1 MTIHAFIRLGSLSG
15 LRSLY
20 ISYNEVV
27 LAVAKKRL
35 IFVALLA
42 VSFAVGFAI
51 GVSMWEGEPATDGNS
66 KSGEPAIQVT

>member
-1 MTIHAFIRLGSLSG
+1 VAIHAFTRLGSLSG
-15 LRSLY
+15 LRSLF
-20 ISYNEVV
+20 IYNAVV

-35 IFVALLA
+35 IFVALLV

-66 KSGEPAIQVT
+66 KSGEPTIHVT

>member
-1 MTIHAFIRLGSLSG
+1 VTIHALTRLGSLSA
-15 LRSLY
+15 LWSLF
-20 ISYNEVV
+20 ISYNELV

-51 GVSMWEGEPATDGNS
+51 GVSMWEGEPATEGNS
-66 KSGEPAIQVT
+66 KSGEPAIQFT

>member
-1 MTIHAFIRLGSLSG
+1 VTVHALTRLGSLSA
-15 LRSLY
+15 LWSLF
-20 ISYNEVV
+20 ISYNELV

-51 GVSMWEGEPATDGNS
+51 GVSMWEGEPATEGNS
-66 KSGEPAIQVT
+66 KSGEPAIQFT

>member
-1 MTIHAFIRLGSLSG
+1 
-15 LRSLY
+15 LY

-35 IFVALLA
+35 IFVALLV

>member
-1 MTIHAFIRLGSLSG
+1 MG
-15 LRSLY
+15 LRPLF

-27 LAVAKKRL
+27 LGATKKRL
-35 IFVALLA
+35 IFAVLLA

-66 KSGEPAIQVT
+66 KSGEPAMRAT

>member
-1 MTIHAFIRLGSLSG
+1 VTIHALTRLGSLSA
-15 LRSLY
+15 LRSLF
-20 ISYNEVV
+20 ISYNELV

-51 GVSMWEGEPATDGNS
+51 GVSMWEGEPATEGNS

>member
-1 MTIHAFIRLGSLSG
+1 MHAFIRLGSLSG

-27 LAVAKKRL
+27 LAVTKKRL

-66 KSGEPAIQVT
+66 KSGESAIQVT

>member
-1 MTIHAFIRLGSLSG
+1 MF
-15 LRSLY
+15 
-20 ISYNEVV
+20 ISYNEVA
-27 LAVAKKRL
+27 LRATRKKF
-35 IFVALLA
+35 IFVVLLA

>member
-1 MTIHAFIRLGSLSG
+1 VTLHALTRLGSLSA
-15 LRSLY
+15 LWSLF
-20 ISYNEVV
+20 ISYNELV

-51 GVSMWEGEPATDGNS
+51 GVSMWEGEPATEGNS

>member
-1 MTIHAFIRLGSLSG
+1 VTVHALTRLGSLSA
-15 LRSLY
+15 LRSLF
-20 ISYNEVV
+20 ISYNELV

-51 GVSMWEGEPATDGNS
+51 GVSMWEGEPATEGNS
-66 KSGEPAIQVT
+66 KSGEPAIQFT